1 MDPLVSPAPAGPSPW
16 RLAAPVP
23 PPKNS
28 LGEGHGAL
36 RAGWVGAVESLGNCD
51 EPRAT
56 VVHRSGGYIFSIIL
70 RPNSLQLTLVAPS
83 IRRSK
88 S

>member
-1 MDPLVSPAPAGPSPW
+1 MDSLASPAPAGPLPGAW
-16 RLAAPVP
+16 RRLSLPQ
-23 PPKNS
+23 NG
-28 LGEGHGAL
+28 LGEGRGAL
-36 RAGWVGAVESLGNCD
+36 RAGWLGAVDGFGSCD

-56 VVHRSGGYIFSIIL
+56 IVHRSGVHIFSIIF